1 VKICEQVVRRD
12 YLYTHTHVNCRCSI
26 PHVLIGP
33 IPPSRLRHLKTFP
46 PANVIHNHPP
56 QPSKPLTITKMF
68 GGMSSCLSLRFPE
81 PLQVL
86 TTSQHHPN
94 PRKRSSHS
102 LRRKLFGTSSGRLR
116 VLSCCTSV
124 CLRPIQ
130 RIIQRGIRA
139 NKVVT
144 QRRIWLNTCRSFFR

>member
-1 VKICEQVVRRD
+1 VSKSCDGTI
-12 YLYTHTHVNCRCSI
+12 YTHTHTQVNCRCSI

-56 QPSKPLTITKMF
+56 QPSKPLTTTKMF
-68 GGMSSCLSLRFPE
+68 GGMSSRLNLRYLE
-81 PLQVL
+81 PLQML

-102 LRRKLFGTSSGRLR
+102 PKRKLFGISSGRLQ
-116 VLSCCTSV
+116 VLLCCTSV
-124 CLRPIQ
+124 RLRHIQ
-130 RIIQRGIRA
+130 RIIQRGIWA
-139 NKVVT
+139 DKVVT
-144 QRRIWLNTCRSFFR
+144 QRLIWLSTCRSFFR